1 MQKWEYCAVV
11 EMRTDSQKLDPYYP
25 AIWYFTSEGF
35 KVVSLLQPGTEKGG
49 PPYQLKKE
57 ANEVSKA
64 IARLGQDGWEMVGCG
79 TTAEVTHT
87 LYFKRPQS

>member
-11 EMRTDSQKLDPYYP
+11 GMRTDSQKLDPYYP

-49 PPYQLKKE
+49 PPY
-57 ANEVSKA
+57 
-64 IARLGQDGWEMVGCG
+64 
-79 TTAEVTHT
+79 
-87 LYFKRPQS
+87 